1 MIEEVNVC
9 SDCFF
14 LNWDSYQLLVE
25 VYVCVYPLPTS
36 SVLLLHTS
44 PGVFLK
50 QSWPKNLM
58 HEREGQSWERQF
70 TLNPLKSN
78 KRRVCFQDRVSGEG
92 LFLLQMLTIILISLS
107 YLFETPTNFIY
118 IFIRCRQ
125 GWHICVRRPPVHRR
139 LHFYIAAFWKLA
151 GEDGWVLNCGV
162 RIFTAIQGTSAR
174 TAHGFFHV
182 ICKAREIS

>member
-50 QSWPKNLM
+50 QSWPKNLIPCM
-58 HEREGQSWERQF
+58 RGKGS
-70 TLNPLKSN
+70 PGKDS
-78 KRRVCFQDRVSGEG
+78 S
-92 LFLLQMLTIILISLS
+92 
-107 YLFETPTNFIY
+107 P
-118 IFIRCRQ
+118 
-125 GWHICVRRPPVHRR
+125 
-139 LHFYIAAFWKLA
+139 
-151 GEDGWVLNCGV
+151 
-162 RIFTAIQGTSAR
+162 
-174 TAHGFFHV
+174 
-182 ICKAREIS
+182 